1 MNFKIKEKHLRFLFY
16 IGIWIK
22 GLDGLVEAAAGI
34 VLLTVGP
41 NFINSEVS
49 RFVHNELTEEPHSLI
64 ANFFLKHGNIS
75 VEAAA
80 FAAILL
86 LARGIIKLIVVSAV
100 FRKKLWAYP
109 AAIIVFGLL
118 VIYQMY
124 FYLQSHSLFLL
135 GLSIID
141 LIVIALTVH
150 EYSVLLRINR
160 ETFTG
165 KNKI

>member
-1 MNFKIKEKHLRFLFY
+1 MRLKIKEKYLRDLFY

-22 GLDGLVEAAAGI
+22 GLDGLVETAAGI
-34 VLLTVGP
+34 ILLTVGP
-41 NFINSEVS
+41 GFINSTVS
-49 RFVHNELTEEPHSLI
+49 HFVQDELAEEPHSLV

-80 FAAILL
+80 FTAILL

-109 AAIIVFGLL
+109 AAIIVFGLF

-124 FYLQSHSLFLL
+124 YFFQSNSLFLVL
-135 GLSIID
+135 LSILD
-141 LIVIALTVH
+141 VFVIALTIH
-150 EYSVLLRINR
+150 EYRVLLRISR
-160 ETFTG
+160 ENATR
-165 KNKI
+165 